1 MKITLDARFKI
12 FSIKGNLMIE
22 LYLENEKDNP
32 VGLGKL
38 PNHPNTKNIDSFFLE
53 KQIDNYTLSE

>member
-1 MKITLDARFKI
+1 MKKTLDARFKI

-32 VGLGKL
+32 IGLGKL
-38 PNHPNTKNIDSFFLE
+38 PNHPNTKNIDSFFFG
-53 KQIDNYTLSE
+53 KAN